1 MTDAD
6 FIYRNTP
13 NFSMR
18 MTAISAILV
27 RNQLNLVDH
36 KISQFNEHWWFLFD
50 NLNGYDYHHSELGC
64 NIRIEVAPRVP
75 NEEIVGTS
83 FLFNVMVEGTDDN
96 KKRYKTLEVF
106 SKLLSEHG
114 ISNAWYGRKQCIG
127 FTSTFKH
134 WNYISNEEETEDNY
148 DSELQLNGTSTST
161 SNGLSNGVISY
172 NSNNSNQTDGDSYNL
187 PKTDSFLSTLFDIP
201 LYHTS
206 SWTVEDF
213 AKICLIIK
221 TIIKCITI

>member
-27 RNQLNLVDH
+27 RNQLNSVDH
-36 KISQFNEHWWFLFD
+36 KISQFNDHWWFLFD

-96 KKRYKTLEVF
+96 DKKYKTLEAF

-114 ISNAWYGRKQCIG
+114 ISNAWYGRRQCIG

-134 WNYISNEEETEDNY
+134 WDYISNEVIENNH
-148 DSELQLNGTSTST
+148 DSELNVNGTGTS
-161 SNGLSNGVISY
+161 SFNGLSNGGVSF
-172 NSNNSNQTDGDSYNL
+172 NSNDSNRMDDNSYNL
-187 PKTDSFLSTLFDIP
+187 PTTDSFLSTLFDIP

-206 SWTVEDF
+206 SWTLEDF
-213 AKICLIIK
+213 AKICMIIK
-221 TIIKCITI
+221 NIIRCTNI